1 MKIEIKYTGG
11 ILNLPSR
18 VADLAPLADEGQL
31 RVLLTLCSSP
41 AYLSD
46 VEPYLTTISQ
56 RLDMSVNE
64 IKNAIAFWVKNEVLN
79 ADGLDVAIASASV
92 TEAQAQNR
100 EPTYTGRQILDY
112 VEKNKDFRSLCNECQ
127 NVLSKSFTAQDYNN
141 VMQLKSYF
149 KFSDEYVLLLLEHC
163 VESDKASWAYIR
175 KTAANLY
182 DEGISSYS
190 KLEAHFSA
198 RRNKR
203 SLEYKI
209 RKLLGIGEREFT
221 KSEKSY
227 IEKWIGLKLSIELLT
242 KAYEI
247 TVEKTGKVSY
257 SYMAKILD
265 NWQIAGIKTAEDAE
279 KSQEEYKSKQKMSM
293 STFETDD
300 FFEAALKRSNE
311 KMMERA
317 KKK

>member
-41 AYLSD
+41 TYLSD

-64 IKNAIAFWVKNEVLN
+64 IKNAISFWVKNEVLN
-79 ADGLDVAIASASV
+79 AEGLDATVENVA
-92 TEAQAQNR
+92 TLEAQLQNR

-112 VEKNKDFRSLCNECQ
+112 VEKNKDFRALCNECQ
-127 NVLSKSFTAQDYNN
+127 NVLGKSFTAQDYNN

-149 KFSDEYVLLLLEHC
+149 KFSDEYVLLLLAHC
-163 VESDKASWAYIR
+163 VESEKANWAYIR
-175 KTAANLY
+175 KIATNLY

-247 TVEKTGKVSY
+247 TIEKTGKISY

-265 NWQIAGIKTAEDAE
+265 NWQIAGIKTVEDVE
-279 KSQEEYKSKQKMSM
+279 KSQESYKSKQKMSM

>member
-92 TEAQAQNR
+92 TEAQVQNR

-112 VEKNKDFRSLCNECQ
+112 VEKNKDFRALCNECQ
-127 NVLSKSFTAQDYNN
+127 NVLGKSFTAQDYNN

-149 KFSDEYVLLLLEHC
+149 KFSDEYILLLLSHC
-163 VESDKASWAYIR
+163 VESEKANWAYIR

-265 NWQIAGIKTAEDAE
+265 NWQIAGIKTAEDVE

>member
-41 AYLSD
+41 AYLND

-64 IKNAIAFWVKNEVLN
+64 IKSAIAFWVKNEVLN

-92 TEAQAQNR
+92 TEAKVQNR

-112 VEKNKDFRSLCNECQ
+112 VEKNKDFRALCNECQ
-127 NVLSKSFTAQDYNN
+127 NVLGKSFTAQDYNN

-149 KFSDEYVLLLLEHC
+149 KFSDEYILLLLEHC

-221 KSEKSY
+221 KSEKAY

-247 TVEKTGKVSY
+247 TIEKTGKISY

-265 NWQIAGIKTAEDAE
+265 NWQIAGIKTVEDVE

>member
-31 RVLLTLCSSP
+31 RLLLTICASP
-41 AYLSD
+41 ACLND

-64 IKNAIAFWVKNEVLN
+64 IKNAIAFWVKNDVLS
-79 ADGLDVAIASASV
+79 AEGLDVAAESASV
-92 TEAQAQNR
+92 AEAHVQNR

-112 VEKNKDFRSLCNECQ
+112 VEKNKDFRALCNECQ
-127 NVLSKSFTAQDYNN
+127 NVLGKAFTAQDYNN

-149 KFSDEYVLLLLEHC
+149 KFSDEYILLLLAHC
-163 VESDKASWAYIR
+163 AEVEKASWAYIR
-175 KTAANLY
+175 KTATALY

-190 KLEAHFSA
+190 KLEAHFA
-198 RRNKR
+198 NRHNKR

-221 KSEKSY
+221 KSEKNH
-227 IEKWIGLKLSIELLT
+227 IDKWIGLKTPFELIT

-247 TVEKTGKVSY
+247 TIDKCSGKFSY
-257 SYMAKILD
+257 PYMAKILD
-265 NWQIAGIKTAEDAE
+265 NWHTNGIKTAEDVE
-279 KSQEEYKSKQKMSM
+279 KSLESYQAKQKLSM
-293 STFETDD
+293 STFDTDD

-311 KMMERA
+311 KMMERRN
-317 KKK
+317 K

>member
-1 MKIEIKYTGG
+1 MKVEIKYSGG

-18 VADLAPLADEGQL
+18 VIDLAPTASEEQL
-31 RVLLTLCSSP
+31 RVLLVLCGSP
-41 AYLSD
+41 AYLND
-46 VEPYLTTISQ
+46 IEPYLVTISQ
-56 RLDMSVNE
+56 RLDMTIDE
-64 IKNAIAFWVKNEVLN
+64 IKNSLAFWVKNDVLSVE
-79 ADGLDVAIASASV
+79 GLDVAIENATV
-92 TEAQAQNR
+92 TEGKLQNR

-112 VEKNKDFRSLCNECQ
+112 VDKNKDFRALCNECQ
-127 NVLSKSFTAQDYNN
+127 NVLGKSFTAQDYNN

-149 KFSDEYVLLLLEHC
+149 KFSDEYILLLLAHC
-163 VESDKASWAYIR
+163 VESEKANWAYIR
-175 KTAANLY
+175 KTASNLY

-209 RKLLGIGEREFT
+209 RRLLGIGEREFT

-227 IEKWIGLKLSIELLT
+227 IEKWIGLKTPFELLT

-247 TVEKTGKVSY
+247 TIEKTGKLSY

-265 NWQIAGIKTAEDAE
+265 NWHLAGIKTAEDVE
-279 KSQEEYKSKQKMSM
+279 KSLEDYKSKQKMSM

-311 KMMERA
+311 KMMERR
-317 KKK
+317 KK

>member
-92 TEAQAQNR
+92 TEAQVQNR

-112 VEKNKDFRSLCNECQ
+112 VEKNKDFRALCNECQ
-127 NVLSKSFTAQDYNN
+127 NVLGKSFTAQDYNN

-265 NWQIAGIKTAEDAE
+265 NWQIAGIKTAEDVE

>member
-41 AYLSD
+41 AYLND

-64 IKNAIAFWVKNEVLN
+64 IKSAIAFWVKNEVLS
-79 ADGLDVAIASASV
+79 AEGLDATVENFA
-92 TEAQAQNR
+92 TLEAQLQNR

-112 VEKNKDFRSLCNECQ
+112 VEKNKDFRALCNECQ
-127 NVLSKSFTAQDYNN
+127 NVLGKSFTAQDYNN

-149 KFSDEYVLLLLEHC
+149 KFSDEYVLLLLAHC
-163 VESDKASWAYIR
+163 VESEKANWAYIR
-175 KTAANLY
+175 KIATNLY

-247 TVEKTGKVSY
+247 TIEKTGKISY

-265 NWQIAGIKTAEDAE
+265 NWQIAGIKTVEDVE
-279 KSQEEYKSKQKMSM
+279 KSQEEYKSKQKLSM

>member
-92 TEAQAQNR
+92 TEAQVQNR

-112 VEKNKDFRSLCNECQ
+112 VEKNKDFRALCNECQ
-127 NVLSKSFTAQDYNN
+127 NVLGKSFTAQDYNN

-149 KFSDEYVLLLLEHC
+149 KFSDEYILLLLSHC
-163 VESDKASWAYIR
+163 VESEKANWAYIR

-190 KLEAHFSA
+190 KLEGHFSA

-265 NWQIAGIKTAEDAE
+265 NWQIAGIKTAEDVE